1 MSNKQDSCRRCGKCC
16 NEGGPALHGPDLEL
30 ITSGRIPLSAL
41 ITLRKGELAHNPVIR
56 KIAAIENELVKLKGT
71 GREWN
76 CYYYDSQENSC
87 TIYDFRPQA
96 CGVLKC
102 WAPDDLLEMV
112 GKDTLSRFDILQED
126 NPLRSIISEHER
138 LYPCPDME
146 EIASLSAD
154 MSDTMKRSLQK
165 LANEDLR
172 FRTRVVKEFDLKL
185 SDELFYFGRPVFQ
198 LLQPLGARVSESAL
212 GIELS
217 WVKK

>member
-1 MSNKQDSCRRCGKCC
+1 MSIKQDSCRRCGKCC

-41 ITLRKGELAHNPVIR
+41 ITLRKGELAHNPVIG
-56 KIAAIENELVKLKGT
+56 KISAIDTELVKLKGT

-76 CYYYDSQENSC
+76 CCYFDSQENSC

-102 WAPDDLLEMV
+102 WDPEELLEMI
-112 GKDTLSRFDILQED
+112 GKDNLARLDILTEED
-126 NPLRSIISEHER
+126 PLRSIISEHER
-138 LYPCPDME
+138 LYPCPELED
-146 EIASLSAD
+146 ISSLAAD
-154 MSDTMKRSLQK
+154 MSDSMKRDLQK

-185 SDELFYFGRPVFQ
+185 SHELFYFGRPVFQ
-198 LLQPLGARVSESAL
+198 LLQPLGAKVRESVL
-212 GIELS
+212 GIELNWS
-217 WVKK
+217 KN